1 MSHRKRRPGCLSQER
16 SGTRVNIAV
25 IAVLIAV
32 AIAQLAN
39 SALRLSS
46 LDPDRGFVKAGHDL
60 SAVSVPLSDGTVAA
74 LGDGHR
80 SLLLVFDPDCVH
92 SNGIAPK
99 WSAWLSTLDP
109 DGTRI
114 VAVSPGSLSQAIGY
128 ARDQQWSVKVGTL
141 GGTEGGGNALGART
155 PWVFALDQDGRVVEE
170 GHGSRLLEVP
180 IPPMPITCSSMP
192 ITDSKACRSPDEESG
207 GP

>member
-16 SGTRVNIAV
+16 SGTRVSIAV

-60 SAVSVPLSDGTVAA
+60 SAVSVPLSDGTVAT

-128 ARDQQWSVKVGTL
+128 ARDQQWTVKVGTL
-141 GGTEGGGNALGART
+141 GGTEGGGNVLGART

-170 GHGSRLLEVP
+170 GHGSRLLDVARHSLA
-180 IPPMPITCSSMP
+180 PPDGVE
-192 ITDSKACRSPDEESG
+192 TDRAEPLPSAG
-207 GP
+207 GLAGGWQ

>member
-1 MSHRKRRPGCLSQER
+1 MSHRKRRPDCLSQER
-16 SGTRVNIAV
+16 SRTRVNIVV

-46 LDPDRGFVKAGHDL
+46 LDPERGFVKTGHDL
-60 SAVSVPLSDGTVAA
+60 SAVSVPLSDGTVVE
-74 LGDGHR
+74 LGDGRR
-80 SLLLVFDPDCVH
+80 SLLLIFDPDCVH
-92 SNGIAPK
+92 SNGIAPS
-99 WSAWLSTLDP
+99 WSAWLPTLDR

-114 VAVSPGSLSQAIGY
+114 LAVSPGSLSQAIGY

-141 GGTEGGGNALGART
+141 GGSEDGANVLGART

-170 GHGSRLLEVP
+170 GHGSRLLEVARQP
-180 IPPMPITCSSMP
+180 WTPSDGVE
-192 ITDSKACRSPDEESG
+192 TDRAEPSAG
-207 GP
+207 GLVGGLQ